1 MTEELR
7 IIKEN
12 LPKQESR
19 VVFGLILCKVYLKKT
34 KACSRLGELFLD
46 LLHLHLIRIF
56 YIFHNRVERWGK
68 MNNIDDTEVNM

>member
-19 VVFGLILCKVYLKKT
+19 VVFGLILCKVYLKK
-34 KACSRLGELFLD
+34 KLKLGKLFLD

-56 YIFHNRVERWGK
+56 YIFHNRVESWGK
-68 MNNIDDTEVNM
+68 MNNIDDTDVNM